1 LLLIGMLAWFGLLAQ
16 GAWAGTMKAG
26 RVGNVVTIETVSA
39 TQNEEVRMMIRSG
52 NLTFVGGAF
61 GTNTDVDANPGCA
74 ELATTTNVQ
83 CGNGPSVDRIVIRPG
98 GGDDTFQTRT
108 LAAGDVADVQAV
120 IDADMGA
127 GDDGLFV
134 SDNSQAVTAIGGA
147 GSDGLSSGPAVDRLE
162 GGSGND
168 SLGGGAGS
176 DELLGGTDFDN
187 AFYSTSANLTLSL
200 DGVRDDG
207 DRAAGEADL
216 LDSIESLQGGSGD
229 DIITGNDGL
238 NDLTGGEGSD
248 RIDGRGGFDRL
259 IGDFEG
265 FATGGNDTIFARDGL
280 ADTVDCAGGAD
291 ILFSDDVDIAFGCEQ
306 RESIPDLQPDRDGD
320 GIDKPLD
327 CNDLDGTVRPGAF
340 DRPGDGVDQNCDGAD
355 AVDTDKDRDGF
366 QAGFDCDD
374 GRFDIHPGA
383 REVLGNRVD
392 EDCDGVNDPF
402 AAFPTEVL
410 LSARLGQITR
420 VVGLV
425 LVDLEGRER
434 VRVTCKGKGCK
445 FKPRRARAG
454 RRADVLILDKQV
466 RGLRLRPGMRVIVRI
481 TRRDRVRKI
490 VTFTARAN
498 KPPKQRRRCVAPRG
512 GRVASC

>member
-1 LLLIGMLAWFGLLAQ
+1 VWFGLLA
-16 GAWAGTMKAG
+16 ASASAGTMKAG
-26 RVGNVVTIETVSA
+26 RVGNVVTIESTSA

-61 GTNTDVDANPGCA
+61 GTNTDVDANAGCA

-83 CGNGPSVDRIVIRPG
+83 CGDGPSVTQIVIRPG
-98 GGDDTFQTRT
+98 GGDDTFQTRI
-108 LAAGDVADVQAV
+108 LVAGDVPDVQAI
-120 IDADMGA
+120 IDADMGP
-127 GDDGLFV
+127 GDDTLSV
-134 SDNSQAVTAIGGA
+134 SDNSQRVVGVGGD
-147 GSDGLSSGPAVDRLE
+147 GSDGFFSGPAADRLE
-162 GGSGND
+162 GGPGND
-168 SLGGGAGS
+168 RFGGGFGS
-176 DELLGGTDFDN
+176 DELLGGSDFDN
-187 AFYSTSANLTLSL
+187 SSYGGHAGNLTLSL
-200 DGVRDDG
+200 NGVRDDG
-207 DRAAGEADL
+207 DPALGEADL

-229 DIITGNDGL
+229 DIITGDDGI
-238 NDLTGGEGSD
+238 NDLFGGDGSD
-248 RIDGRGGFDRL
+248 RIDGRGGFDQ
-259 IGDFEG
+259 IVADFEG
-265 FATGGNDTIFARDGL
+265 GTGGNDTIFARDGL
-280 ADTVDCAGGAD
+280 ADTITCGDGFD
-291 ILFSDDVDIAFGCEQ
+291 IAFTDDVDIPFGCEDRQ
-306 RESIPDLQPDRDGD
+306 SIPDLQPDRDGD

-340 DRPGDGVDQNCDGAD
+340 DRPGDGIDQNCDGAD
-355 AVDTDKDRDGF
+355 AVDNDRDRDGF
-366 QAGFDCDD
+366 VAGFDCDD
-374 GRFDIHPGA
+374 DNRDIHPGG

-392 EDCDGVNDPF
+392 EDCDGDNDPF
-402 AAFPTEVL
+402 PAFPTEVL
-410 LSARLGQITR
+410 LSARLGPVTR

-454 RRADVLILDKQV
+454 RRANALILDKEV

-498 KPPKQRRRCVAPRG
+498 KPPKQRRRCVAPNG